1 MDSGRP
7 DPRLTR
13 RALLRNSAYIAV
25 GVTATTSLAGCSLF
39 STDPK
44 NKPRTGGAKGLE
56 APMLAEQVK
65 TGKLPPVA
73 QRLPENPLVWKVT
86 ENFGVYGGTW
96 RTAVTGPGDGPW
108 LHRTIGN
115 EPLLRWTRDFSG
127 YMLNVAE
134 SLEASADGR
143 EFQVK
148 LRKGHKWSDGQPLT
162 TKDVQFA
169 FDVLTDTTLN
179 QTVHQMIRQGSNIA
193 TLQIV
198 DDQTFV
204 VKFPK
209 PNGLWVLNNARGVD
223 GDRLIGYPRHYLEKF
238 HPKFNSQAEAEAK
251 AAGFATWQ
259 ERFTALSHQFNGL
272 WTNKDLPSLKAW
284 VAVDPLDDSNVAVFQ
299 RNPYFYK
306 IDEEG
311 SQLPYI
317 DEVRYDTIPE
327 QQAILLRVT
336 NGDFHFHS
344 RHVMSLA
351 NKPVIVENQERGK
364 YKVLDFQGTSS
375 NDMVINLN
383 LHHRDPA
390 VAAIFQKKDF
400 RVGLSHAINRD
411 RLISAVWQ
419 RQGEAWQPAPT
430 KESIYYDEQMA
441 KQFTNYD
448 TAEANK
454 RLDAAGLTAKD
465 GQGFRLRPDGKPFQV
480 RISVATNGPI
490 AFWVQALEL
499 VAQDWKAVGVN
510 TILDPKQ
517 RDAFETEKNER
528 TQDCTVWLG
537 EGGRGDEIF
546 MPRSYMAFD
555 FESHWG
561 NSWAAVWRGQTF
573 EAADAPPPA
582 PAAVT
587 KQQQL
592 YDEVAGLTDPKAREA
607 KFKEI
612 LAIAKEEFWVIGT
625 VRSSSAYGVVSNKMH
640 NVGGPMP
647 DNGTWGT
654 PAPAAAEQWYIKE

>member
-1 MDSGRP
+1 MDSERL

-13 RALLRNSAYIAV
+13 RSLLRNTAFIAA
-25 GVTATTSLAGCSLF
+25 GVSVTTSLAGCDLF
-39 STDPK
+39 STDPAS
-44 NKPRTGGAKGLE
+44 KPKTGGAKGLE
-56 APMLAEQVK
+56 APMLAERVK
-65 TGKLPPVA
+65 AGTLPPVA
-73 QRLPENPLVWKVT
+73 QRLPENPLVQKVT

-115 EPLLRWTRDFSG
+115 EPLLRFTRDFSG
-127 YMLNVAE
+127 TMLNVAE
-134 SLEASADGR
+134 SLEASTDGR
-143 EFQVK
+143 EFQIK

-162 TKDVQFA
+162 TRDVQFA

-179 QTVHQMIRQGSNIA
+179 QQVHAMIRQGSDVA
-193 TLQIV
+193 KLEVV
-198 DDQTFV
+198 DEQTFV
-204 VKFPK
+204 VRFAR
-209 PNGLWVLNNARGVD
+209 PNGLWVFNNARGVE
-223 GDRLIGYPRHYLEKF
+223 GDRLIGFPRHYLEKM
-238 HPKFNSQAEAEAK
+238 HPKFNAEAEAAAK
-251 AAGFATWQ
+251 ADGFATWQ
-259 ERFTALSHQFNGL
+259 ERFTARSHQFNGL
-272 WTNKDLPSLKAW
+272 WQNKDLPSLKAW
-284 VAVDPLDDSNVAVFQ
+284 IAIDPLDDSNVAVFQ
-299 RNPYFYK
+299 RNPYFFK
-306 IDEEG
+306 IDDEG

-327 QQAILLRVT
+327 AQAILLRVT
-336 NGDFHFHS
+336 NGDLHFHS
-344 RHVMSLA
+344 RHVTNLQ
-351 NKPVIVENQERGK
+351 NRPVISENQERGK
-364 YKVLDFQGTSS
+364 YKVLDFQGTGS

-383 LHHRDPA
+383 QHHRTPA

-400 RVGLSHAINRD
+400 RIGLSHAINRE
-411 RLISAVWQ
+411 RLINAVWQ
-419 RQGEAWQPAPT
+419 RQGQPWQAAPT
-430 KESIYYDEQMA
+430 SESGFYDEQMA
-441 KQFTNYD
+441 KQYTQYD

-454 RLDAAGLTAKD
+454 RLDAAGLTARD
-465 GQGFRLRPDGKPFQV
+465 GEGMRLRPDGQPFQV
-480 RISVATNGPI
+480 RVSIASNGPFP
-490 AFWVQALEL
+490 FWVPAMEL
-499 VAQDWKAVGVN
+499 IAEDWKAVGVR

-537 EGGRGDEIF
+537 EGGRGDEFF

-561 NSWAAVWRGQTF
+561 NSWAAVWRGQQF
-573 EAADAPPPA
+573 EADDVPPPA

-592 YDEVAGLTDPKAREA
+592 YDELASLTDEAARKD

-625 VRSSSAYGVVSNKMH
+625 VRSSLAYGIVSNSLH

-654 PAPAAAEQWYIKE
+654 PAPAAAEQWYIQA